1 MSYSYWPNGNA
12 GYQHLQLV
20 NDTLSLLPA
29 GGTVNLTHP
38 SVVYI
43 SSFNHIIAE
52 DTIEV
57 GNVFLESSGIVT
69 CQEISLDNTFGPNVR
84 LLAAGDTLSL
94 HIGSTAGTVY
104 DTEINPPVLLDHLT
118 VVNALQ
124 AGSINTVSVNAQ
136 AINTQFIK
144 SVSVATSTVNAAY
157 ISASRFEAGFASL
170 AAAHASYIH
179 AESIVVASIVANT
192 ISVSNLLVS
201 SINAGLLTVSVVSTS
216 QLYTNVILTSTMSA
230 VAIGLSSGTL
240 AGNGLLTWNGEPLLT
255 SSTNTAVQNWAAY
268 PAVSDINANGKVL
281 GGVSHFG
288 QTGDATMGFVTY
300 HVWGNDYS
308 WTRVLGDFWVG
319 EKKDYTNQ
327 RPNARFYVSKFQVGG
342 NGGQNDVVC
351 YPDVYIYPSACYFGS
366 LVQPC
371 QSFTI
376 YSLWGVSINS
386 AYGVN
391 INGGGGV
398 SILGGGGVAVTG
410 GGGVTVT
417 GLGGVAVTGGGG
429 VAVTGGLGV
438 TVTGGVGVAVTAG
451 AGVVVSGGGGVAING
466 GGGIALTGGTLELIP
481 DAVSGGGSI
490 NVRRGGHLNLNGEAG
505 LYANAITKGDLGY
518 LVIGDGANTSTN
530 VVSINNISVLGSYGA
545 GMRILN
551 VMSPTNST
559 DAATKGYVDN
569 VPIMQQVSIEFNT
582 TLSSAVNCI
591 YNFWPQQPSLN
602 LTLPTASTVGT
613 WITIANSSPLYTLQ
627 FNVTSPYATVSIPPN
642 SSVRVVC
649 GLDNDV
655 LPSWFVC

>member
-268 PAVSDINANGKVL
+268 PAVSDINGNGKTL
-281 GGVSHFG
+281 GGVGHFG
-288 QTGDATMGFVTY
+288 QTGDATMGFV
-300 HVWGNDYS
+300 DYS
-308 WTRVLGDFWVG
+308 VFGNTYSMTNVLGDFWVG
-319 EKKDYTNQ
+319 QKIDYVNS
-327 RPNARFYVSKFQVGG
+327 RPDARFYVSKFQVGG
-342 NGGQNDVVC
+342 NGGQYDVVC

-371 QSFTI
+371 QSFTV
-376 YSLWGVSINS
+376 YSLGGVSINS
-386 AYGVN
+386 ALGVSLA
-391 INGGGGV
+391 GGGGI
-398 SILGGGGVAVTG
+398 SLA
-410 GGGVTVT
+410 
-417 GLGGVAVTGGGG
+417 GLGGISLLGIGDVSLASGNVNLTAGNVALTAGNIMLTGG
-429 VAVTGGLGV
+429 AIEL
-438 TVTGGVGVAVTAG
+438 TGGVGILMNGG
-451 AGVVVSGGGGVAING
+451 AGIEIGG
-466 GGGIALTGGTLELIP
+466 GGGIVVLSGDIEIP
-481 DAVSGGGSI
+481 VGFLHVKKINGYNGSVDCSGS
-490 NVRRGGHLNLNGEAG
+490 
-505 LYANAITKGDLGY
+505 
-518 LVIGDGANTSTN
+518 VIRNIGAP
-530 VVSINNISVLGSYGA
+530 VA
-545 GMRILN
+545 
-551 VMSPTNST
+551 ST
-559 DAATKGYVDN
+559 DATTKGYVDN
-569 VPIMQQVSIEFNT
+569 ATRVNIQKQQYVGASL
-582 TLSSAVNCI
+582 TLSTTNVV
-591 YNFWPQQPSLN
+591 YNFMPGDPGYSIQLPDASGVSVGSYIGITNTIGGSPANTLNIIDYFSSPITTIAPQAGMTRFVCGEDTDN
-602 LTLPTASTVGT
+602 LT
-613 WITIANSSPLYTLQ
+613 
-627 FNVTSPYATVSIPPN
+627 
-642 SSVRVVC
+642 
-649 GLDNDV
+649 
-655 LPSWFVC
+655 SWFIC